1 MWPAQGVPGTP
12 GLPTAEGS
20 LEGRPQVDSWHC
32 GGWVC
37 HFVGQQAPSSTSCRL
52 VQQNSK
58 RQMQG
63 GGGRHLL
70 LSLTPDPSLRSSPQP
85 FSLSPSVCRA
95 IKGTSSRRP
104 SFGPV
109 SRLARA
115 SHHFQQ
121 ELKTRHPNRPF
132 LNIARPPTPP
142 DQGWTG
148 QDLLLQTAQTKAPKR
163 AEVLPSRDGLGLGH
177 LRWKCLAKQCLLSS
191 Q

>member
-1 MWPAQGVPGTP
+1 MASPGCSRHPRPTHSGREPRGEAAGGLLALWGLGVSLRGAAGPKFHV
-12 GLPTAEGS
+12 LPLGAAKQQKTNA
-20 LEGRPQVDSWHC
+20 GR
-32 GGWVC
+32 
-37 HFVGQQAPSSTSCRL
+37 
-52 VQQNSK
+52 
-58 RQMQG
+58 
-63 GGGRHLL
+63 RHLL